1 MPFKIYQ
8 ATPDAANNGWR
19 LLTPL
24 ALRFSGQ
31 QGIIA
36 RHVRT
41 LAPNAEGQ
49 AWALDESDIAGL
61 VLPVPPLLEAPVTY
75 LPVFEQVEGAGEG
88 TGALRLSRLRRI
100 RGVSTATTELLFT
113 FSPLAVFFSAG
124 VDAGICV
131 REPSNA
137 REWSEE
143 LSLNGGL
150 ENLDGPWTWGDR
162 ALNIGA
168 AVIGAH

>member
-8 ATPDAANNGWR
+8 ATPDTAAGGWR
-19 LLTPL
+19 LRAPL
-24 ALRFSGQ
+24 PLRFSGP

-41 LAPNAEGQ
+41 LAPDAEGQ
-49 AWALDESDIAGL
+49 AWALCENDIVGL
-61 VLPVPPLLEAPVTY
+61 ALPVPSVSDAPAVCW
-75 LPVFEQVEGAGEG
+75 LVFEQTEGG
-88 TGALRLSRLRRI
+88 GALRLSRLCRV
-100 RGVSTATTELLFT
+100 RGISATTTELLFT
-113 FSPLAVFFSAG
+113 FSPLAVLPPDGTDAEIRVSA
-124 VDAGICV
+124 
-131 REPSNA
+131 PSNA

-150 ENLDGPWTWGDR
+150 AALNGPWTWGDR